1 MNELESVN
9 RQLPETIE
17 DLASWDKFL
26 SARLP
31 AYRKLIHNVKSW
43 EEATEE
49 ERRILR
55 RAQEEAENLID
66 VRVRIGELYQSIPE
80 ESGKRTDMQPECDVA
95 PRLSQKQHFKQQSG
109 LSDDQAKRYANLARH
124 PKAVEAAKADA
135 RERNDVVSQ
144 QSVLRIISADAPSPQ
159 TTKQKETEEIHK
171 AKERHSDYQ
180 QKKSEG
186 IVSIQ
191 DARQDK
197 QDRKRIAEELYN
209 DLLSITTKS
218 YWISAL
224 NTASDF
230 DALAGVIPDDRKQS
244 MKDRIGKMM
253 NVLNKVMEV
262 LDESKI
268 RR

>member
-1 MNELESVN
+1 MNELETVN

-66 VRVRIGELYQSIPE
+66 VRVRIGELYRDVPE
-80 ESGKRTDMQPECDVA
+80 EITGRPEKSGDNDVRTFTQ
-95 PRLSQKQHFKQQSG
+95 RQSFKESTG
-109 LSDDQAKRYANLARH
+109 LSDKQAQRYRNLANH
-124 PKAVEAAKADA
+124 PEAVEKAKEDA
-135 RERNDVVSQ
+135 RKHNDVVSQ
-144 QSVLRIISADAPSPQ
+144 QGVFRIIAADAPSPQ
-159 TTKQKETEEIHK
+159 TTKQKEAEEIHK

-230 DALAGVIPDDRKQS
+230 DALADVIPDDRKQS
-244 MKDRIGKMM
+244 MKDRIEKMM